1 MNDPL
6 LGAPASLV
14 VIGPGRVGSA
24 FLRAA
29 ASQGV
34 PTCALTRAD
43 LASGA
48 AFDNVPPGSPL
59 LVATRAD
66 SLQAVIDAT
75 PDALR
80 DDLVFVQNGMI
91 LPLLRQNRLEHV
103 TQGLVYFAATSR
115 EGPVEPGAPTLFW
128 GRHAEALVHL
138 LESSGIPARVV
149 EDPAGAAWEIAV
161 KLAWNVIFGVLGD
174 QHGETVGETVSRH
187 RDDIDGLCAELA
199 PVFTRSLGVRV
210 DPAALSSRLV
220 AYSRAIATFRAGVRE
235 LPWRSGWVRDAA
247 RDLGL
252 PTPRHDRLLAA
263 LGH

>member
-48 AFDNVPPGSPL
+48 AFENVPPGSPL

-66 SLQAVIDAT
+66 ALQAIIDAT
-75 PDALR
+75 PEALR
-80 DDLVFVQNGMI
+80 DDLVFIQNGMI
-91 LPLLRQNRLEHV
+91 LPLLRQNRLDHV

-128 GRHAEALVHL
+128 GHHAVALARL
-138 LESSGIPARVV
+138 LTAAGIPARVV
-149 EDPAGAAWEIAV
+149 DHPADAAWEIAV

-174 QHGETVGETVSRH
+174 QYGETVGETVGRR
-187 RDDIDGLCAELA
+187 RDEIDALCAELA
-199 PVFTRSLGVRV
+199 PVFSRSLGVRV
-210 DPAALSSRLV
+210 DPASLAARLV
-220 AYSRAIATFRAGVRE
+220 AYSRAIPGFRAGARE

-247 RDLGL
+247 RALGL
-252 PTPRHDRLLAA
+252 PTPRHDQLLAA